1 MIPAATGYGPEGPD
15 SHKPA
20 FALTGEARS
29 GSLWWGGPNGGPVLP
44 LGDVAGDQGH
54 AVAVASQPHQ
64 AAQMGAVYLLADA
77 QAFPTPR

>member
-29 GSLWWGGPNGGPVLP
+29 GSLWWGGPDDGAPYNLGSIADQAVPKMLPP
-44 LGDVAGDQGH
+44 LGRNLGRCLR
-54 AVAVASQPHQ
+54 SKIRP
-64 AAQMGAVYLLADA
+64 
-77 QAFPTPR
+77 